1 MLSCL
6 DNTNKVVIPT
16 NMLLDMMNLYRFSG
30 KDSYYNS
37 LFKKDLTAFRNVN
50 IIEEVYYFAKIMK
63 LDLTE
68 ERLKLLAKKDLNPKN
83 NSEKIVL
90 NLKKVFNRI
99 LFHINEFDLIPNDI
113 LGLVNILFDDV
124 IKVKFRVEKV
134 VEKSITNKKETFV
147 SKKYDLVLTEMISK
161 FESMLK
167 SKEYEIVLLVTS
179 FFIDFYNTKVFEE
192 NANYDVNAYCS
203 YLILYILLFKYEFEV
218 FNYKS
223 FFSKIYE
230 NMKSFQN
237 AIGQSSFSWSSG
249 FANVITTHQFVVE
262 RLLEC
267 YKNLEDEKQKYS
279 YVKENK
285 TAKTN
290 DVELSILH
298 FPGDTFTKADIQKAH
313 PNVSSKTIERT
324 LMRLQEQGSI
334 ESLGTGRSAKWMK
347 KFVLQSGFDYDVNQL
362 FDDDDFLGKK

>member
-1 MLSCL
+1 MSCL

-16 NMLLDMMNLYRFSG
+16 NMLLDMMYLYRFSG

-50 IIEEVYYFAKIMK
+50 ILDEVYYFAKIMK
-63 LDLTE
+63 LDLTD
-68 ERLKLLAKKDLNPKN
+68 ERIKLLAKKELNPKN

-90 NLKKVFNRI
+90 NLKKVFKSLIFN
-99 LFHINEFDLIPNDI
+99 LDKFDLIPNDI
-113 LGLVNILFDDV
+113 IGLANELFNDV
-124 IKVKFRVEKV
+124 IKVKFRVEKS
-134 VEKSITNKKETFV
+134 VEKSLSNKKETIIN
-147 SKKYDLVLTEMISK
+147 KKYDIVLNEMIDK

-167 SKEYEIVLLVTS
+167 SKEYEVTLLITN
-179 FFIDFYNTKVFEE
+179 FFIDFYNYKVFEE
-192 NANYDVNAYCS
+192 NANYDINKYVS
-203 YLILYILLFKYEFEV
+203 YLILYILLFKYEFDV

-230 NMKSFQN
+230 NNESFHN
-237 AIGQSSFSWSSG
+237 AISQSSFNWNSG
-249 FANVITTHQFVVE
+249 YANATLTHGFIIE

-267 YKNLEDEKQKYS
+267 YNNLEDEKQKYS
-279 YVKENK
+279 YVVENK
-285 TAKTN
+285 MAKTN

-298 FPGDTFTKADIQKAH
+298 YPSDTFTKADIQKLH

-324 LMRLQEQGSI
+324 LVRLQEDGKI

-347 KFVLQSGFDYDVNQL
+347 KFILRSGFDYDVNQL
-362 FDDDDFLGKK
+362 FDDDDFLEKK